1 MNVAPFTLATEA
13 VLLSTT
19 REEGKEQGMKP
30 LIVIG
35 LILVL
40 LGGLILAYQGFTY
53 ITHEKVIDA
62 GPVQVT
68 AERQNFVYLPPILG
82 AVTLG
87 AGVVLMLIGASR
99 RGTA

>member
-1 MNVAPFTLATEA
+1 
-13 VLLSTT
+13 
-19 REEGKEQGMKP
+19 MKP

-40 LGGLILAYQGFTY
+40 LGGLFLAYQGFTY
-53 ITHEKVIDA
+53 VTHEKVIDA

-68 AERQNFVYLPPILG
+68 AEKQNFVYLPPILG

-87 AGVVLMLIGASR
+87 AGVVLMLIGATR